1 MILIVKRTNKSEL
14 EEKKTF
20 YWSPKKSLHSNIFN
34 DDVVY
39 EAGGIEND
47 TNFSQ
52 QIPHDTL

>member
-1 MILIVKRTNKSEL
+1 MILIVKRANKSEL
-14 EEKKTF
+14 EKKNF

-39 EAGGIEND
+39 KAGGIEND